1 MFMTALN
8 NSQIDAYNASGGA
21 QATNT
26 DPAAAQDRFLKLF
39 VAQLNNQDP
48 LNPLD
53 NAEMTSQM
61 AQINTVT
68 GIQQVNETLKSMATQ
83 FGAMQNMQGASLV
96 GRQVVSQGNQL
107 SLDGDVLRGSFVMA
121 ADADAV
127 RVDLLGA
134 AGEILGSVDL
144 GSKAAGMQNFEWA
157 YDSVDPATVAS
168 MQITATQGG
177 QSVSA
182 TPLSRQRVESVGLV
196 EGSLRL
202 RTESGSTVGYDSV
215 LAFM

>member
-8 NSQIDAYNASGGA
+8 NSQIEAYNASGGA
-21 QATNT
+21 QAANT

-107 SLDGDVLRGSFVMA
+107 SLDGDVLRGSFVMGG
-121 ADADAV
+121 DADAV

-134 AGEILGSVDL
+134 AGEILDSVDL
-144 GSKAAGMQNFEWA
+144 GGKAAGMQSFEWA
-157 YDSVDPATVAS
+157 YGSMDPATVAS
-168 MQITATQGG
+168 MQVTATQGG
-177 QSVSA
+177 QSVTV
-182 TPLSRQRVESVGLV
+182 TPLSRQRVESVGMV

>member
-1 MFMTALN
+1 MFMTALSS
-8 NSQIDAYNASGGA
+8 SQIDAYNASGGA
-21 QATNT
+21 QANNT
-26 DPAAAQDRFLKLF
+26 DPVAAQERFLKLF

-68 GIQQVNETLKSMATQ
+68 GIQQVNETLKSIATQ
-83 FGAMQNMQGASLV
+83 FSAAQNMQGASLV
-96 GRQVVSQGNQL
+96 GRQVVSEGNQV
-107 SLDGDVLRGSFVMA
+107 SVDGDVVRGSLVMSGA
-121 ADADAV
+121 ADSV
-127 RVDLLGA
+127 RVDLLNA
-134 AGEILGSVDL
+134 AGEILGTADL
-144 GSKAAGMQNFEWA
+144 GGKAAGLQNFEWP
-157 YDSVDPATVAS
+157 YGSVDPSQIAS

-177 QSVSA
+177 QSVAA

-196 EGSLRL
+196 EGGLRL
-202 RTESGSTVGYDSV
+202 RTESGGTVGYDSV

>member
-21 QATNT
+21 QAANT

-107 SLDGDVLRGSFVMA
+107 SLDGDVLRGSFVMNG
-121 ADADAV
+121 DADAV

-134 AGEILGSVDL
+134 AGEILGSADL
-144 GSKAAGMQNFEWA
+144 GAKAAGMQNFAWS
-157 YDSVDPATVAS
+157 YGSVDPAAVAKI
-168 MQITATQGG
+168 QVTATQGG
-177 QSVSA
+177 QRVAA
-182 TPLSRQRVESVGLV
+182 TPLSRQRVESVGMV